1 MITLP
6 ATIRDIGEILSSIH
20 SSEKEA
26 NHKCLLNILSNLQF
40 LARQGCAIRGGVEH
54 ETDSNFYQLYKL
66 RCEDDSTLE
75 EWLKKKKGKY
85 TSHEVQN
92 EILKVM
98 ALRVLQDISANL
110 HSTEFYTIKVDEC
123 TNASN
128 QEQVVAVL
136 RWVDDHLT
144 PHEEL
149 IGIYAVPCIELSTL
163 MSIIKY
169 TLACMNLFLMKV
181 RGQCYDGASNMRGSQ
196 NGVAKQIRYKMLS
209 IEPFICTVM
218 VIL

>member
-1 MITLP
+1 MCVQVLKQQKMTAGNSDAAFVSKGFSNWKDATMSFLKHESSRCHKQAVEKMITLP
-6 ATIRDIGEILSSIH
+6 ATTRDIGEMLSSIH

-26 NHKCLLNILSNLQF
+26 NHKCLLNILSNLRF
-40 LARQGCAIRGGVEH
+40 LARQGCVIRGGGEH
-54 ETDSNFYQLYKL
+54 NTDSNFYQLYKL

-98 ALRVLQDISANL
+98 ALRVLREISANL
-110 HSTEFYTIKVDEC
+110 HSIEFYTIKVDEC
-123 TNASN
+123 TNVSN

-169 TLACMNLFLMKV
+169 T
-181 RGQCYDGASNMRGSQ
+181 
-196 NGVAKQIRYKMLS
+196 
-209 IEPFICTVM
+209 
-218 VIL
+218 